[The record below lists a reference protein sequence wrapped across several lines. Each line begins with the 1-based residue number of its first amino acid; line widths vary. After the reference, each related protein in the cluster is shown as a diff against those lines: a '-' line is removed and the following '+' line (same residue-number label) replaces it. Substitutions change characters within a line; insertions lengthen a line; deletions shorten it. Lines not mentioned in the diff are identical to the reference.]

1 MPRLGRNASGS
12 PVGCLEG
19 ANALAT
25 LDIRLQG
32 DPVLR
37 KIAKP
42 VKKVGPAVRS
52 LLKDM
57 AETMYAANGVGLAAP
72 QVGIAKRIIVVDAG
86 DGLMEL
92 VNPELIRAEGQEV
105 GVEGC
110 LSIPGLIGEVE
121 RFAKVTV
128 TCLDHD
134 GRQRW
139 IEGEGLLARVLQ
151 HEIDHLN
158 GVLFTDKALAVHE
171 ARSEG
176 EEGEEDEGEAAEAA
190 EGAESLEEAG
200 PEAES
205 AVSFEV
211 APDAAR
217 ED

>member
-1 MPRLGRNASGS
+1 M
-12 PVGCLEG
+12 
-19 ANALAT
+19 AT

-86 DGLMEL
+86 DGLLEL

-176 EEGEEDEGEAAEAA
+176 EEDEGEAAEGEAA
-190 EGAESLEEAG
+190 EGAEGAEGQEEAG

>member
-1 MPRLGRNASGS
+1 
-12 PVGCLEG
+12 
-19 ANALAT
+19 

-190 EGAESLEEAG
+190 DGAEGLEEAG

>member
-1 MPRLGRNASGS
+1 MFFWAD
-12 PVGCLEG
+12 GCLEG
-19 ANALAT
+19 ANALAK

-57 AETMYAANGVGLAAP
+57 AETMYAANGAGLAAP
-72 QVGIAKRIIVVDAG
+72 QVGIAKRMIVVDAG
-86 DGLMEL
+86 DGLIEL
-92 VNPELIRAEGQEV
+92 VNPELIRAEGQEI
-105 GVEGC
+105 GAEGC
-110 LSIPGLIGEVE
+110 LSIPGLVGEVE

-134 GRQRW
+134 GRRRW

-171 ARSEG
+171 ARSE
-176 EEGEEDEGEAAEAA
+176 DEADEMEAAEATA
-190 EGAESLEEAG
+190 
-200 PEAES
+200 
-205 AVSFEV
+205 SFEV

-217 ED
+217 QE